1 MTEPQADS
9 VVVDPHGRGRWNDL
23 SRSMSEFLEAVESG
37 IGEAAV
43 GEPDPER
50 VAQLMTAVGSVRA
63 VESFTAW
70 AQYEAIAALHTE
82 LVASQPA
89 DYRLLDAHAELGARI
104 AMFGALTQTMGE
116 RLVDEAVALRDR
128 LPQVAL
134 CLRDGVITKLH
145 VATVVSRTELIED
158 AEDAEAV
165 DAEIAATL
173 RRRKGG
179 WSRSRL
185 RDMCDRIVFRRDPD
199 SVRRRRQQAHEDRGV
214 WLDTD
219 REHGMAALCGTMSAE
234 NARIAFESV
243 KSLAA
248 CACKADPR
256 RVAARRSDAMF
267 ALLTGQRFACE
278 CGLAECPAVIPEARS
293 LPDSQARIVI
303 HVVCDE
309 STLDGSADN
318 PAFMDGYGVTGADH
332 VRDIAGQDHTWIR
345 PLVPGAT
352 KSGGSGTESAQG
364 RRAQRTTREAAQ
376 RGPAAGGDVGN
387 DSRRFTP
394 GPVGADETVYAGPPS
409 ECADAPVSGDD
420 VISADSADS
429 ADRADQ
435 TARTGGAVDAA
446 GSPDFDAVPAG
457 GPLPS
462 HLPSDPYRPS
472 RALDTFV
479 RIRDGYCTVL
489 GCEAPAWSV
498 DLDHVT
504 EYDHQHPERGG
515 RTEPLG
521 LNGKCRFHH
530 LLKSFSHWVDD
541 QFLGPD
547 GHTIRVWYTPEGVR
561 IAGPPEDNTAL
572 FPGLKRVRF
581 AVPATGSLRE
591 LIDQPMRERTRTA
604 AKHARRRHERELNR
618 ADRAV
623 GPGYRPAHPSV
634 DFTDYGPPPF

>member
-1 MTEPQADS
+1 MYISYCARVVRLAMGDLHKEGVEVTEPQSDS
-9 VVVDPHGRGRWNDL
+9 VDLGPHGQGRWNTL
-23 SRSMSEFLEAVESG
+23 SRSMSESLEAVEAV
-37 IGEAAV
+37 EAVEAGV
-43 GEPDPER
+43 RAAGDPDPER

-63 VESFTAW
+63 VESFAAW

-89 DYRLLDAHAELGARI
+89 DHRLLDAHAQLGARI
-104 AMFGALTQTMGE
+104 AMSGALTQTMGE

-128 LPQVAL
+128 LPHVAL

-145 VATVVSRTELIED
+145 VATMVSRTDLIED
-158 AEDAEAV
+158 TEDAEAV

-199 SVRRRRQQAHEDRGV
+199 SVRRRRRQAHEDRGV

-219 REHGMAALCGTMSAE
+219 REHGMAALGGTMSAE
-234 NARIAFESV
+234 NARIAFEAV

-248 CACKADPR
+248 SACKADPR

-278 CGLAECPAVIPEARS
+278 CGLAECPAVIPEARC

-318 PAFMDGYGVTGADH
+318 PAFMDGYGVIGADH
-332 VRDIAGQDHTWIR
+332 VRDIAGQNHTR
-345 PLVPGAT
+345 VRQLVPGVTISA
-352 KSGGSGTESAQG
+352 GSGTESAQG
-364 RRAQRTTREAAQ
+364 RRAQRTTREEVQ

-394 GPVGADETVYAGPPS
+394 GPVGADGTVYAGPPS
-409 ECADAPVSGDD
+409 ECADA
-420 VISADSADS
+420 I
-429 ADRADQ
+429 
-435 TARTGGAVDAA
+435 DAA
-446 GSPDFDAVPAG
+446 GSPDFNAAPAG
-457 GPLPS
+457 EPLPS

-479 RIRDGYCTVL
+479 RIRDGYCTVP
-489 GCEAPAWSV
+489 GCETPSWSV
-498 DLDHVT
+498 DLDHVI

-515 RTEPLG
+515 RAEPLG

-530 LLKSFSHWVDD
+530 LLKSFSNWVDD

-547 GHTIRVWYTPEGVR
+547 GHTTRVWYTPEGVR
-561 IAGPPEDNTAL
+561 IPGPPEDNTAL

-581 AVPATGSLRE
+581 AVPATGSSRAI
-591 LIDQPMRERTRTA
+591 IDQPMRESTRTA
-604 AKHARRRHERELNR
+604 AK
-618 ADRAV
+618 
-623 GPGYRPAHPSV
+623 
-634 DFTDYGPPPF
+634 